1 MFRKNDISLGLKY
14 ANFIFFVAIIIEKK
28 VLNSLISSKQTYK
41 KNAFF
46 HRHLGSICGFAF
58 YFTIMSLRETD
69 DTYSP
74 ETKLIISELPRLLG
88 IYIMEW
94 LSVAIFIIS

>member
-1 MFRKNDISLGLKY
+1 MP
-14 ANFIFFVAIIIEKK
+14 IFFFLLQLLLKKK
-28 VLNSLISSKQTYK
+28 VINSLISSKQTYK